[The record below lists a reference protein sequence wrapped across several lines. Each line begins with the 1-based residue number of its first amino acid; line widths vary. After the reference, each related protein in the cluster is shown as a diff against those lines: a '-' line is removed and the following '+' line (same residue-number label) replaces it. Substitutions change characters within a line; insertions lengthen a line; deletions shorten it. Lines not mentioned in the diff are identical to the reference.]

1 LSLNR
6 LKSGFFGLS
15 AWLTYAKREPDMD
28 AAGGW
33 SAPRLVLGT
42 RALVQHPRP
51 RQQNRRRQELQNY
64 EAEQESQGFV
74 SEYLPFVLA
83 GLMLVAAF
91 AFAGHY
97 IGRNAQAHNM
107 STDEV
112 MPLVMPTTTLATKGS
127 LLPEG
132 DSFATINMNILRNQ
146 TVLMDGKGDLEI
158 TNVMEPVPAPAPKP
172 KFTKLATKLARTVQI
187 IPASIDLMHPEEP
200 PTAVKRMVIV
210 PAVPDVAQTFK
221 IRPEEK
227 QRVVAQRRVRLAEEN
242 CLARAVYFE
251 ARSESDMGQL
261 AVAKVI
267 LNRVKSPNFPKSI
280 CGVVYQGSG
289 TRNSCQ
295 FSFACDGLPD
305 DVKQPGAWDHAK
317 SIAGRA
323 INNDPAVAMMGHAT
337 NYHADYVKPRWAKTM
352 RRLAKIGHHIFY
364 ANG

>member
-1 LSLNR
+1 
-6 LKSGFFGLS
+6 
-15 AWLTYAKREPDMD
+15 
-28 AAGGW
+28 
-33 SAPRLVLGT
+33 LVK
-42 RALVQHPRP
+42 HPRP
-51 RQQNRRRQELQNY
+51 RQHRNRQDLQY
-64 EAEQESQGFV
+64 FEEQPQTGGFV

-97 IGRNAQAHNM
+97 IGRNAQAHNV
-107 STDEV
+107 SADEV
-112 MPLVMPTTTLATKGS
+112 QPLVMPTTSLATKGS

-132 DSFATINMNILRNQ
+132 ESFAIVNMASLRSQ
-146 TVLMDGKGDLEI
+146 TVLIDGKGDLEI
-158 TNVMEPVPAPAPKP
+158 NNVVEPVPAPAPKP
-172 KFTKLATKLARTVQI
+172 KITKLVAKITKTIQI
-187 IPASIDLMHPEEP
+187 IPASIDLQHPEEP
-200 PTAVKRMVIV
+200 AVAAKRVIV
-210 PAVPDVAQTFK
+210 PPAAPEVAK
-221 IRPEEK
+221 IFAINKEEK
-227 QRVVAQRRVRLAEEN
+227 QKVVAQRRVRLAEEN

-317 SIAGRA
+317 SIAERA
-323 INNDPAVAMMGHAT
+323 INNDPAVAMMSRAT
-337 NYHADYVKPRWAKTM
+337 NYHADYVRPRWAKTM
-352 RRLAKIGHHIFY
+352 RRLTKIGHHIFY
-364 ANG
+364 SNG